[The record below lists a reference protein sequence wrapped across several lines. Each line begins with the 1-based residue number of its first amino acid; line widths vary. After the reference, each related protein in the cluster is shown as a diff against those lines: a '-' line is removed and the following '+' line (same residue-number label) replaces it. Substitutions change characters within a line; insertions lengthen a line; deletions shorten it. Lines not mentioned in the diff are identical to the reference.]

1 MILNVSLKSSTE
13 LTKYYLAIIQ
23 GIKVHRKYIK
33 GELENNCSIFDKLLR
48 GAISKQQL
56 LQDTFLIEAFNKIDK
71 ELNNIIKDT
80 DTIIGIC

>member
-1 MILNVSLKSSTE
+1 M
-13 LTKYYLAIIQ
+13 
-23 GIKVHRKYIK
+23 
-33 GELENNCSIFDKLLR
+33 ENNCSIFDKLLR

-80 DTIIGIC
+80 DTIIGICWEGSLIHPKII